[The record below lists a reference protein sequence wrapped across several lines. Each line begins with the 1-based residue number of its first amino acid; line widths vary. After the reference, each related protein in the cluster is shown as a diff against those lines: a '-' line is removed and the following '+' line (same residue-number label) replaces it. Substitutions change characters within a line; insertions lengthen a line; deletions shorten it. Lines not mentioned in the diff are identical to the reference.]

1 MRKPHCSRRL
11 PACRAQSRSR
21 PGGLMVSNARS
32 SRVRA
37 TASFALMSKSYKLAV
52 ASRLR
57 RPAGRLY
64 LLQVREKALALL
76 ADHGDTDRPLLAGE
90 RTVGDHVERAEKR

>member
-11 PACRAQSRSR
+11 PACRAQSRSP

-37 TASFALMSKSYKLAV
+37 TASFALMSNHTSSLSRAV
-52 ASRLR
+52 YAA
-57 RPAGRLY
+57 RPDDCTFCK
-64 LLQVREKALALL
+64 VREKALAIL

-90 RTVGDHVERAEKR
+90 RTVGDHVER